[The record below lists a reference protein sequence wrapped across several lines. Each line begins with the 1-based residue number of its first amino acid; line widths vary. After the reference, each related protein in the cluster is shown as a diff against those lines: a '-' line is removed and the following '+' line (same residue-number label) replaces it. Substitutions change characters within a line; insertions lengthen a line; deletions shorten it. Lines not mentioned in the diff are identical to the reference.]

1 YWIVGAQQDTGA
13 VMIRSRGNWGQVD
26 FTDWSPVP
34 SSEFGYIAPDP
45 LHPHILYAIGYGPG
59 GGGGGLVKINMAT
72 GQWENIA
79 PNFGAKTKN
88 YRASRSLPMK
98 FDTAF
103 DPGALYVA
111 YQCLLVSRN
120 GGHSWQA
127 FSPALTTPKGKSP
140 VPCGTPLPPPK
151 KKAKRP
157 RNPFKPAGPVINDFS
172 ISKVKP
178 GVVWTVS
185 SNGQI
190 YNTMDGGMHWS
201 NVSNITGAPPHT
213 RFHTIEA
220 GDKVD
225 TAYVTAR
232 IVVKHHHKAAPP
244 AHPKAGVPSPAPR
257 HALAA
262 GDKMNPAHATARISV
277 KPGHKAIPP
286 LIRTSTC
293 R

>member
-1 YWIVGAQQDTGA
+1 
-13 VMIRSRGNWGQVD
+13 
-26 FTDWSPVP
+26 
-34 SSEFGYIAPDP
+34 
-45 LHPHILYAIGYGPG
+45 
-59 GGGGGLVKINMAT
+59 MAT

-190 YNTMDGGMHWS
+190 YNTMDGGKHWS

-213 RFHTIEA
+213 QFHTIEA

-232 IVVKHHHKAAPP
+232 IVVKHRHKAAPP
-244 AHPKAGVPSPAPR
+244 AHPKAGVPSHAPR
-257 HALAA
+257 HARAA
-262 GDKMNPAHATARISV
+262 GDKVNPAHATARIVV
-277 KPGHKAIPP
+277 KHGHKAIPP
-286 LIRTSTC
+286 AHPDIDVPLIWRTTDGGKTWVSIVRGLPRDQRTGNWVNVL
-293 R
+293 RADPKQPGLLFAGTGTTVYVSFDNG